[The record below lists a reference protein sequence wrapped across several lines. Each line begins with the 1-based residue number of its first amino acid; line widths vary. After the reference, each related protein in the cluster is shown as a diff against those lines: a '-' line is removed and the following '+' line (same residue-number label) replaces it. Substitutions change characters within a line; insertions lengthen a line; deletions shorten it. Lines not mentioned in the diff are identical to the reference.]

1 MAPTPLFSVIIPTY
15 NWSSA
20 LHLALESVRD
30 QSLSD
35 FEVVVVGD
43 GCTDDS
49 EAIVDAFGD
58 ERFHWSNLAENYGS
72 QWAANNHALERARGR
87 YVAYLGHDD
96 LWWPTHLE
104 TAAATFERTDA
115 DMVVAAALF
124 YGPPGSEI
132 RGVSGFFPHDR
143 YGPGLFVP
151 PSSLAHRRELIQRI
165 GPWLPVERARFSVD
179 NDFVIRTNEAGA
191 RIVPTGEVTTF
202 KFSAGWRRDSYLR
215 RDASEQRRHLEL
227 MRRDGEAFRRRELTT
242 ALQAAAL
249 DRFTKVE
256 VPLDASPDA
265 LKSAVVRWAFK
276 GSRREALVARAI
288 DQRVRLMPEGGEF
301 GFEWHGWESSA
312 QGAFRWSGPST
323 SSTVVL
329 PAKLDRPLEATFLI
343 VDEITDLT
351 LQTAR
356 LTANGTDVA
365 TRIERGPGGARL
377 WVGCIDNALVAT
389 GNREQ
394 LQLTLTVERTYRPYD
409 LRISED
415 RRWLGLAVG
424 WIEVSPIL

>member
-1 MAPTPLFSVIIPTY
+1 MAAPPTFSVVIPTY

-20 LHLALESVRD
+20 LDLALESVRG

-35 FEVVVVGD
+35 FEVLVVGD

-49 EAIVDAFGD
+49 EAVVRAFQD
-58 ERFHWSNLAENYGS
+58 ERFRWSNLAQNHGS
-72 QWAANNHALERARGR
+72 QWAANNHALEHARGR
-87 YVAYLGHDD
+87 YIAYLGHDD

-104 TAAATFERTDA
+104 TAAATFERSDA

-124 YGPPGSEI
+124 YGPPGSGV

-151 PSSLAHRRELIQRI
+151 PSSIAHRRELVERI
-165 GPWLPVERARFSVD
+165 GPWLPMERARFSVD
-179 NDFVIRTNEAGA
+179 NDFVIRTHEAGA
-191 RIVPTGEVTTF
+191 RIVPTGEITTF

-215 RDASEQRRHLEL
+215 RDVTEQRRHLDL
-227 MRRDGEAFRRRELTT
+227 MQRDGEAFRRRELTG

-249 DRFTKVE
+249 DLFTKIE

-265 LKSAVVRWAFK
+265 MKSAVVRWAFK
-276 GSRREALVARAI
+276 GSRRQAPAGRTVEG
-288 DQRVRLMPEGGEF
+288 RVRLMPEGGEF

-312 QGAFRWSGPST
+312 HGTFRWSGPST

-329 PAKLDRPLEATFLI
+329 PARLDRPLEVTIQI

-356 LTANGTDVA
+356 LTANGTEMA
-365 TRIERGPGGARL
+365 TRIEPGPEGERL
-377 WVGCIDNALVAT
+377 WVGRIDNALVAADD
-389 GNREQ
+389 REQ
-394 LQLTLTVERTYRPYD
+394 LQLTVTVERTHRPYD

-424 WIEVSPIL
+424 WIELSPI